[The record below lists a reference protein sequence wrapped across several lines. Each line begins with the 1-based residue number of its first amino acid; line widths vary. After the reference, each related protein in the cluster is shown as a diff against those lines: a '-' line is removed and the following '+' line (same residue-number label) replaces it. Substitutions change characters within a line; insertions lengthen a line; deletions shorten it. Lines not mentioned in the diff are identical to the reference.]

1 MDTTLPGTSPQALLG
16 QSPGGQVGGIAVGG
30 VPAVAQVET
39 GYATNLSSGAASFA
53 DSLAR
58 AAAPEGPS
66 AIGKAMFEPLGQI
79 DEQAKSLT
87 DYAAQA
93 VASGNELTPS
103 EIVTLTAKSHE
114 FMFRAQLTT
123 NMANRTADGLQQLF
137 RQQG

>member
-1 MDTTLPGTSPQALLG
+1 METTPLALAQNALAGDASSVGTPGA
-16 QSPGGQVGGIAVGG
+16 A
-30 VPAVAQVET
+30 PAVALVEPA
-39 GYATNLSSGAASFA
+39 YATNLSSSAVSFA

-66 AIGKAMFEPLGQI
+66 AIGQAMFEPLGQI
-79 DEQAKSLT
+79 DDQAQSLAEYAEQAIL
-87 DYAAQA
+87 
-93 VASGNELTPS
+93 SGNELTPS